1 MRRSV
6 AFVGVLLLVGVTACV
21 GCGNEEAAS
30 PAAPAAPTSRT
41 DTAAE
46 GLPAAVNDTR
56 GAILAAAE
64 AGDYAQLREVLDEE
78 VFLSDYG
85 FGSEQRDPVSAW
97 EEFGARPL
105 QTMGAL
111 LRMRHFV
118 RETNEGTLYQWP
130 RLDPDSSA
138 EDMTSR
144 ERELFL
150 SFMSEEEL
158 DEAFNPDYGYT
169 APRLGILSDGTWWFF
184 VADPGP

>member
-1 MRRSV
+1 MRTS
-6 AFVGVLLLVGVTACV
+6 AALLLAALVL
-21 GCGNEEAAS
+21 AAS
-30 PAAPAAPTSRT
+30 ACGEEELAQPSGTGLG
-41 DTAAE
+41 DTTTAQRPSSFSE
-46 GLPAAVNDTR
+46 TR
-56 GAILAAAE
+56 AAILAAADSD
-64 AGDYAQLREVLDEE
+64 DYAALRPLIEPET
-78 VFLSDYG
+78 FLSDFG
-85 FGSEQRDPVSAW
+85 FGEESDPVGRW
-97 EEFGARPL
+97 EEMGSRPL
-105 QTMGAL
+105 ETMGAL
-111 LRMRHFV
+111 LRMKHVV

-138 EDMTSR
+138 DDMTSQ

>member
-1 MRRSV
+1 MRVSV
-6 AFVGVLLLVGVTACV
+6 ALVVLFVAVAGAGCGDDEASSVTATSN
-21 GCGNEEAAS
+21 GAAAQGL
-30 PAAPAAPTSRT
+30 PAPAA
-41 DTAAE
+41 E
-46 GLPAAVNDTR
+46 TR
-56 GAILAAAE
+56 EAILAAAE
-64 AGDYAQLREVLDEE
+64 AGDYEQLRDVIDKE

-85 FGSEQRDPVSAW
+85 FGADQPDPVSAW
-97 EEFGARPL
+97 EELGARPL
-105 QTMGAL
+105 DTMGAL
-111 LRMRHFV
+111 LQMRHFV

-169 APRLGILSDGTWWFF
+169 APRLGVLADGTWWFLILE
-184 VADPGP
+184 PGP

>member
-1 MRRSV
+1 MPRSV
-6 AFVGVLLLVGVTACV
+6 ALVVVLLLVAASAS
-21 GCGNEEAAS
+21 CGNEELAI
-30 PAAPAAPTSRT
+30 PAAPAAPTSPT

-46 GLPAAVNDTR
+46 GLPAPVNDTR
-56 GAILAAAE
+56 GTILAAAE
-64 AGDYAQLREVLDEE
+64 AGDYAQLRKVLDEE

-85 FGSEQRDPVSAW
+85 FGAGQRDPVSAW
-97 EEFGARPL
+97 SELGARPL
-105 QTMGAL
+105 EAMGAL
-111 LRMRHFV
+111 LHMRHFV

-138 EDMTSR
+138 EDMTSQ

-169 APRLGILSDGTWWFF
+169 APRLGILADGTWWFL
-184 VADPGP
+184 VLEPGP

>member
-1 MRRSV
+1 MRVSV
-6 AFVGVLLLVGVTACV
+6 ALVVLFIALVGAGCGDDEASSVTATSN
-21 GCGNEEAAS
+21 GAA
-30 PAAPAAPTSRT
+30 AQ
-41 DTAAE
+41 
-46 GLPAAVNDTR
+46 GLPASVNDTR

-64 AGDYAQLREVLDEE
+64 AGDYEQLREVLDEE

-85 FGSEQRDPVSAW
+85 FGQTQPDPIVEWEQL
-97 EEFGARPL
+97 GARPL
-105 QTMGAL
+105 ETMGAL
-111 LRMRHFV
+111 LQMRHFV

-169 APRLGILSDGTWWFF
+169 APRLGILADGTWWFF
-184 VADPGP
+184 VANPGP